1 MAKSTSKIQKRSPPR
16 TGGPAKKAKTG
27 GKKRPKKS
35 KRAPKTVDPLPGED
49 PFGDL

>member
-16 TGGPAKKAKTG
+16 TGRRAKKAKTG

-35 KRAPKTVDPLPGED
+35 NRTTKMVDPLPGED